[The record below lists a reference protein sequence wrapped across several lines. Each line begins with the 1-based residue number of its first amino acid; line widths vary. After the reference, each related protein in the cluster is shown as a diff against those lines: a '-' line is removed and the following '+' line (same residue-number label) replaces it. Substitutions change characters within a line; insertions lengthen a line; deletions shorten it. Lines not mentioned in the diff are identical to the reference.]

1 MKRLRII
8 VKKKTPSI
16 NLPIVSDMAQVVANV
31 ATSPLIAEMEKVIE
45 SKIETMKTEQLAD
58 EDIKVKSVESPSIQL
73 IPIPSP
79 VFVSACSKEKLENF
93 EVVELLD
100 NNKIDKEELFSDS
113 AEFECKKLSNNLIS
127 ARETAR
133 FKITVD
139 GDKPILG
146 FFFSLQSKLNFINA
160 NHIESIEDDKVAL
173 IVNNLTN
180 KDVTFDINYIA
191 IF

>member
-8 VKKKTPSI
+8 VKKKTPSV
-16 NLPIVSDMAQVVANV
+16 NLPIVSDMAQVVTNV
-31 ATSPLIAEMEKVIE
+31 ANSPLIAEMEKVIE
-45 SKIETMKTEQLAD
+45 SKIETMKPPEQLD
-58 EDIKVKSVESPSIQL
+58 GVKSVESPAIQVT
-73 IPIPSP
+73 PPPSP
-79 VFVSACSKEKLENF
+79 AFVSACSKEKLDNF

-146 FFFSLQSKLNFINA
+146 FFFNLQSKLNFINA